1 MTEKPNRYTAIVGHI
16 FKQKY
21 RKGDIEI
28 AFEREDIERA
38 AKALKIKLPKNVGDV
53 VYSFRYRK
61 QFPESISSKA
71 PDGLEWIIEGT
82 GRSKYRFRA
91 AALAQIEPNTK
102 LAETKVPDATP
113 GLIEMYA
120 LSDEQALLAKLRYNR
135 LVDVFLG
142 VACYSL
148 QNHLRT
154 TVPGLGQIE
163 TDEVYIGVDKR
174 GAHYVIPVQAK
185 GGNDK
190 SSTVQIAQE
199 LSRTSSPT
207 SSVFR
212 SPPSSWTTI

>member
-21 RKGDIEI
+21 RKGATEI

-38 AKALKIKLPKNVGDV
+38 ARSLKIKLPKNVGDV

-91 AALAQIEPNTK
+91 AALAQIEPNPK
-102 LAETKVPDATP
+102 LAETKVPDAAP

-148 QNHLRT
+148 QN
-154 TVPGLGQIE
+154 Q
-163 TDEVYIGVDKR
+163 
-174 GAHYVIPVQAK
+174 
-185 GGNDK
+185 
-190 SSTVQIAQE
+190 
-199 LSRTSSPT
+199 
-207 SSVFR
+207 
-212 SPPSSWTTI
+212 WTTT